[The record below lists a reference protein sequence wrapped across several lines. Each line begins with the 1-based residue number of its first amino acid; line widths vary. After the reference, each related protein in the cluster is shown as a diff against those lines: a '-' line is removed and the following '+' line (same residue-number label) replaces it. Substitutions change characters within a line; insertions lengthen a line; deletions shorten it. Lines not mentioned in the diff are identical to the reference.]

1 MRNPFIYLFLFLFAA
16 ALTYSCA
23 GESSGSENVEMP
35 DGTLQEQIQF
45 LVNENLFDEA
55 LQRLRVEDKN
65 DSSVM
70 VMLRD
75 THLLYGNWLMYH
87 AETIHMTDRMP
98 KALRHFR
105 RVIEIDPDNRT
116 ARSNIDQI
124 ETIYR
129 QMGRDIPEGVA
140 E

>member
-1 MRNPFIYLFLFLFAA
+1 
-16 ALTYSCA
+16 
-23 GESSGSENVEMP
+23 MP

-65 DSSVM
+65 DSSIM

-105 RVIEIDPDNRT
+105 RVLEIDPNNRT